1 MADSLT
7 TKQLAG
13 LHNVSIRTVESWC
26 RRGLPFEKQGRE
38 RLFDSTTVTNWLAA
52 EDLLPGARGR
62 EGAKSRWGQRADDSG
77 VPLTYEN
84 GNGEL
89 GLEAALERIR
99 RIEMSIGE
107 SIEAHLRGE
116 QAGDALVI
124 TAKLKHYKEIVN
136 ELRQCERGLIEVQ
149 ELRGDVVRREEMLGS
164 LTSLAA
170 LFRSSLERFPTEI
183 TGRVVAA
190 LGDSGAEVPDM
201 AAFQR
206 ALSAQAR
213 RCVDDWLRELSE
225 QIR

>member
-1 MADSLT
+1 
-7 TKQLAG
+7 
-13 LHNVSIRTVESWC
+13 
-26 RRGLPFEKQGRE
+26 
-38 RLFDSTTVTNWLAA
+38 
-52 EDLLPGARGR
+52 
-62 EGAKSRWGQRADDSG
+62 
-77 VPLTYEN
+77 
-84 GNGEL
+84 
-89 GLEAALERIR
+89 
-99 RIEMSIGE
+99 
-107 SIEAHLRGE
+107 
-116 QAGDALVI
+116 
-124 TAKLKHYKEIVN
+124 
-136 ELRQCERGLIEVQ
+136 VQ